1 MYKFPVQNNRLSNF
15 MHHPSNSGKKLINH
29 YLSVVVRRV
38 QQFKRTPCRSEGS
51 HVRLSARQR
60 PTEPNPVKIPTKAM
74 TLCLPR
80 DPVARP
86 AGRSVAPPAASSGR
100 RSQATET
107 ESGCEE
113 SGQRPRGASAGARE
127 RETAAARNPARP
139 KRRQAA
145 ETAGEERRRRSEER
159 REAAAA
165 EEENTLGE
173 LGMAAAA
180 PRALPRIWRA
190 GWGATPRAAAGAEAA
205 AASDRSR

>member
-1 MYKFPVQNNRLSNF
+1 MLGNQPD
-15 MHHPSNSGKKLINH
+15 
-29 YLSVVVRRV
+29 
-38 QQFKRTPCRSEGS
+38 QQFSTKARSRATQANMNQEAVVPATTNRRRPCRSEGS
-51 HVRLSARQR
+51 HVRLSARRR

-80 DPVARP
+80 DLVARP
-86 AGRSVAPPAASSGR
+86 AGRSVAPPAASPGR

-145 ETAGEERRRRSEER
+145 ETAGEERSGGGGGGCGSGGPRGGERGREEITAGGERER
-159 REAAAA
+159 RD
-165 EEENTLGE
+165 NVRWGC
-173 LGMAAAA
+173 GSG
-180 PRALPRIWRA
+180 LPSAVLSLCRLLA
-190 GWGATPRAAAGAEAA
+190 DGKVGAFFFR
-205 AASDRSR
+205 

>member
-1 MYKFPVQNNRLSNF
+1 MRPRRRPPVR
-15 MHHPSNSGKKLINH
+15 G
-29 YLSVVVRRV
+29 R
-38 QQFKRTPCRSEGS
+38 GS
-51 HVRLSARQR
+51 
-60 PTEPNPVKIPTKAM
+60 P

-86 AGRSVAPPAASSGR
+86 AGRSVAPPAASPGR

-159 REAAAA
+159 R
-165 EEENTLGE
+165 G
-173 LGMAAAA
+173 
-180 PRALPRIWRA
+180 RRWVRIWWASGRGERERRDNGGGERGREEITRGGCGSGLPSA
-190 GWGATPRAAAGAEAA
+190 VLSLCRLLADGKVGAFFSVNGSLVGGHLSLCRPPADGKDSLPS
-205 AASDRSR
+205 AS